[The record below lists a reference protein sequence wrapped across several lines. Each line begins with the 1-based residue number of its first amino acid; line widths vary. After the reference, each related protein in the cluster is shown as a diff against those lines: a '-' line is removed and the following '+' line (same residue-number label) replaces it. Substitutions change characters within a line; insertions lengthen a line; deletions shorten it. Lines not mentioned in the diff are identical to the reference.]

1 MLPYMKVI
9 QRKFWFQKKG
19 AYQMKKMVYTVKEV
33 AELLGISR
41 SYAYELVKEKKLP
54 VLDLG
59 RRKVIPKNRFDEW
72 IRENS
77 GIPTA

>member
-1 MLPYMKVI
+1 ME
-9 QRKFWFQKKG
+9 
-19 AYQMKKMVYTVKEV
+19 KMVYTVKEV

>member
-1 MLPYMKVI
+1 ME
-9 QRKFWFQKKG
+9 
-19 AYQMKKMVYTVKEV
+19 KMVYTVKEV
-33 AELLGISR
+33 AKLLGISR

-77 GIPTA
+77 VYLPHNKVGDLRRKTI